1 MLLPRRTFVIL
12 ATTAVVAS
20 LTATGATSAL
30 GATSP
35 GAAAGPSATQKVIVV
50 LRDQLPGTPVSKT
63 NMAPRHRRAV
73 SSQDG
78 VLAHLAGPAPVHVKH
93 FTLGN
98 AFSATVTVDQ
108 AAALAADPAVA
119 SVIPDRDVPIS
130 LPLAAAPAAG
140 AAKESGKAAKPS
152 VANPDQICPSDP
164 SQPLVEPEA
173 LQSIRALTSDGSPNA
188 QQLADGAGVKVAFI
202 ADSMDPNNAD
212 FIRPNGQHVFIDYQ
226 DFSGA
231 GPSAPSDGREAFGD
245 ASSIAAQ
252 GTVVHDLSQFVNQAH
267 PLPAGC
273 NIRVVGVAPGA
284 SLVGLVFGSNS
295 SILQAIDYA
304 VSTDHVDVINESFGL
319 NAYPDISSRNALTL
333 FNDAAVAAGVSVT
346 VSSGDAGITNTIGSP
361 PDPHVI
367 QVAGTT
373 DFRLYAQT
381 TYAAFPFSNGKWI
394 SNNISALSSSGI
406 SQFARTVDLAAP
418 GEGNWAVCEPGYSGC
433 LNFQSP
439 AKPTDLQSFGGTS
452 ESAPLTAGVA
462 ALVIQ
467 AYRST
472 HHGASPS
479 PALVKQLITGTARD
493 LGLPADEQGAGLLDA
508 RASVEAAL
516 TYPGGGSAVAGVAS
530 NLITSDSQLTLSGK
544 PGTKRAGSVT
554 VTNVGTKKLTVA
566 VGTRGFSTFN
576 SATQSVPFDSTTLP
590 TFVYYQG
597 QNWAYKQVHFSVP
610 SGTQRLLTRMAFQGV
625 GGSDIVR
632 LTLLDPSGAFVANS
646 RPQGGPSTAN
656 YANVDVR
663 NPKAGTWTAVL
674 YSVAGATGYHAAPIA
689 LQVDSQRA
697 VPVGSVS
704 PANFTLTP
712 GASRSVRA
720 TFRLPASSGD
730 TDYALTF
737 ASSDG
742 HQTVVSAV
750 LQTLIDTKHGG
761 AYSGE
766 ITGGNARA
774 VSPAQTFSYGFA
786 VPSGDKKDLDVSLSL
801 ADDPDVIVDAVLID
815 PNGELAD
822 VGSNL
827 TFDSSGQ
834 LAPGLNVQLF
844 DAHPLKGNWH
854 LVVVVQNPV
863 SGGEISQQFNGNIT
877 FNKLGT
883 TRGNLPNSTNRVLKA
898 GQPFTTTV
906 SVHNTGVQV
915 LAVGADPRLEKV
927 RLLQPVPIQ
936 GSTTFALPADPNDPP
951 VYITPPDT
959 RSLTVAA
966 STSIPTQVEIQGS
979 AAGFDVFGDLQASQA
994 GSTVS
999 VASIEEHGAGR
1010 ISNGIWFTGID
1021 ELGPFS
1027 DSGETPGTAT
1037 ITASMRTNLFD
1048 PAVTTSTDDPFRISV
1063 DPSSDGFGNPVLI
1076 PPGGTAAIQ
1085 VTITPKGRKGDVVT
1099 GHLNLV
1105 TPPALPV
1112 SAGTGL
1118 PFYST
1123 GAAIRTLPY
1132 TYTIG

>member
-1 MLLPRRTFVIL
+1 ML
-12 ATTAVVAS
+12 
-20 LTATGATSAL
+20 ATSAL
-30 GATSP
+30 VVSS
-35 GAAAGPSATQKVIVV
+35 AAGVGTATAVAASAPGVAAGSSADQKVIVV
-50 LRDQLPGTPVSKT
+50 LRDQLSGTPASRT
-63 NMAPRHRRAV
+63 NMAPRRSRAL
-73 SSQDG
+73 SSQDA
-78 VLAHLAGPAPVHVKH
+78 VLARLAGPAPTNVKH
-93 FTLGN
+93 FALGN
-98 AFSATVTVDQ
+98 AFSATVTGDQ
-108 AAALAADPAVA
+108 VAALAADPAVA
-119 SVIPDRDVPIS
+119 SVIPDRVVPIS
-130 LPLAAAPAAG
+130 LPPAAAPAPG
-140 AAKESGKAAKPS
+140 AAKGAATSSSRAATPTA
-152 VANPDQICPSDP
+152 VPGNQTCPTDP
-164 SQPLVEPEA
+164 SHPLVEPEA

-188 QQLADGAGVKVAFI
+188 QQLADGHGVTVAFI
-202 ADSMDPNNAD
+202 ADSMNPNYPD
-212 FIRPNGQHVFIDYQ
+212 FIRPNGEHVFVDYQ

-252 GTVVHDLSQFVNQAH
+252 GVVVHDLSQFVNQAH
-267 PLPAGC
+267 PLPPGC

-304 VSTDHVDVINESFGL
+304 VSVDHVDVINESFGL
-319 NAYPDISSRNALTL
+319 NAYPDFSSRNALTL

-361 PDPHVI
+361 PDPLVI

-381 TYAAFPFSNGKWI
+381 TYAAFPFSNGSWV
-394 SNNISALSSSGI
+394 SDNISALSSSGI

-418 GEGNWAVCEPGYSGC
+418 GEGNWADCEPGYSGC
-433 LNFQSP
+433 NNFQSP
-439 AKPTDLQSFGGTS
+439 PQPTDLQSFGGTS

-472 HHGASPS
+472 HSGSSPS
-479 PALVKQLITGTARD
+479 PAVVKRIITGTARD

-516 TYPGGGSAVAGVAS
+516 TYPGGGTAVPGVAS
-530 NLITSDSQLTLSGK
+530 NLITSTSQLTLTGK
-544 PGTKRAGSVT
+544 PGTTKNGHVT
-554 VTNVGTKKLTVA
+554 VTNVGTKPLA
-566 VGTRGFSTFN
+566 VHAGTRGFRTFD
-576 SATQSVPFDSTTLP
+576 SSDQSVPFDSTTLP
-590 TFVYYQG
+590 TFLYYNG
-597 QNWAYKQVHFSVP
+597 ATWAYKLVHFTVP
-610 SGTQRLLTRMAFQGV
+610 AGSQRLLARMAFQGV

-632 LTLLDPSGAFVANS
+632 LTLLDPSGTFVANS
-646 RPQGGPSTAN
+646 RPQGGAATAN

-663 NPKAGTWTAVL
+663 DPAAGGWTAVL
-674 YSVAGATGYHAAPIA
+674 YSVAGTTGYHAAPIA
-689 LQVDSQRA
+689 LRFDAQHA
-697 VPVGSVS
+697 VSVGSTS
-704 PANFTLTP
+704 PSSFTLAP
-712 GASRSVRA
+712 GASRSVTA
-720 TFRLPASSGD
+720 SFTLPASSGD

-742 HQTVVSAV
+742 HKTAVSAV
-750 LQTLIDTKHGG
+750 LQTLIDTAHGG
-761 AYSGE
+761 AYSGV

-774 VSPAQTFSYGFA
+774 VSPAQTFSYGFVVSSA
-786 VPSGDKKDLDVSLSL
+786 GRRTLGVSLNL
-801 ADDPDVIVDAVLID
+801 ARDPNVIVDAVLID

-822 VGSNL
+822 VGSNI
-827 TFDSSGQ
+827 TFNASGQ
-834 LAPGLNVQLF
+834 LVQGLHVQLF
-844 DAHPLKGNWH
+844 DAHPLKGRWQ

-863 SGGEISQQFNGNIT
+863 SGAEISQGFRGNIT
-877 FNKLGT
+877 FDGLGT
-883 TRGNLPNSTNRVLKA
+883 TRGNLPNTASRVLKA

-906 SVHNTGVQV
+906 TVHNSGVAA

-936 GSTTFALPADPNDPP
+936 GSTTFALPAGPSDPP

-959 RSLTVAA
+959 SSLTVAA
-966 STSIPTQVEIQGS
+966 TTSIPTQVEIQGS
-979 AAGFDVFGDLQASQA
+979 AAGFDVFGDLQASQG
-994 GSTVS
+994 GSKVS
-999 VASIEEHGAGR
+999 VASVREHGNGT
-1010 ISNGIWFTGID
+1010 ISNGIWFTGI
-1021 ELGPFS
+1021 EEIGPFS
-1027 DSGETPGTAT
+1027 DSGEAPGTAT
-1037 ITASMRTNLFD
+1037 ITAAMRTNLFD

-1063 DPSSDGFGNPVLI
+1063 DPSSDGFGTPVLI

-1085 VTITPKGRKGDVVT
+1085 VTITPQGHKGDVVT

-1123 GAAIRTLPY
+1123 GAAIVTLPY
-1132 TYTIG
+1132 AYTIG